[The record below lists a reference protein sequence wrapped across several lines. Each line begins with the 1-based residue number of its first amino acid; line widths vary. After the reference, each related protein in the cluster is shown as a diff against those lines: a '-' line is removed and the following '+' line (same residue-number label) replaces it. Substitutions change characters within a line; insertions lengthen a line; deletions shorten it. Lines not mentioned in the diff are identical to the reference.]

1 MSSDLRPAESAASRL
16 ASSLPVPPLGLA
28 LLIGL
33 ALGWGLNWPAM
44 KVVLQEMGPWSFRV
58 LCLFLGGGALL
69 LITRLSGHP
78 AGAPVRKLP
87 ALGLAALFNIT
98 GWHLCS
104 AYGLLYIGS
113 GRASIIAFTMPLW
126 ASLISVPVL
135 GERIRP
141 RQIVAL
147 AAGLAALGLLIGQDL
162 AVLGAAP
169 VGALFMLGA
178 ALSWAIGTIMIKKM
192 APWPMPVTAL
202 SGWQLLLG
210 GIPVLIGWWFLE
222 DVPDFTALSAQALV
236 GLTFAIGVAMVF
248 AHTAYFKLVS
258 LVPANVAAI
267 STLAVPVVGV
277 ISSAW
282 LLGEAIGLAETTA
295 LVLVLAG
302 LVLLLRPLRT

>member
-1 MSSDLRPAESAASRL
+1 MSSELRPAEPGASRF

-28 LLIGL
+28 LLVGL

-44 KVVLQEMGPWSFRV
+44 KVVLLEMGPWTFRV
-58 LCLFLGGGALL
+58 LCLFVGGGALL
-69 LITRLSGHP
+69 LLTWLWGQRPGIP
-78 AGAPVRKLP
+78 AAQVP

-126 ASLISVPVL
+126 ASLIGVQVL
-135 GERIRP
+135 GERIRA
-141 RQIVAL
+141 RHVVAL
-147 AAGLAALGLLIGQDL
+147 AAGLVALALLVGQDL
-162 AVLGAAP
+162 AVLGEAP
-169 VGALFMLGA
+169 IGAMLMLGA

-192 APWPMPVTAL
+192 APWPMPVMAL
-202 SGWQLLLG
+202 SGWQLILG
-210 GIPVLIGWWFLE
+210 GVPVLIGWWFLE
-222 DVPDFTALSAQALV
+222 SWPDFTALSGQALFS
-236 GLTFAIGVAMVF
+236 LAFAIGVAMVF
-248 AHTAYFKLVS
+248 CHTAYFKLVS

-282 LLGEAIGLAETTA
+282 LLAEPIGLAATMA
-295 LVLVLAG
+295 LLLVLSG
-302 LVLLLRPLRT
+302 LVLLLRPMRA